1 MSKLKGLLLTE
12 GMHGMISQVE
22 GLAKALDLDFT
33 HEKIEL
39 NNFWKLIPPKFTP
52 IKEFV
57 FKNKINQNFDIVISC
72 GRKSVIPSIFLK
84 KKSKNKLDN
93 GAIAKL
99 ASITSSAITT
109 FKEKQKQKQKELA
122 QKRKKEEFS
131 KLNLEKKE
139 INKKIDQLKKQEDK
153 ISMKFEE
160 LRLKEK
166 ELNLKEIDITNKQEL
181 SLIHI

>member
-1 MSKLKGLLLTE
+1 M
-12 GMHGMISQVE
+12 
-22 GLAKALDLDFT
+22 
-33 HEKIEL
+33 
-39 NNFWKLIPPKFTP
+39 
-52 IKEFV
+52 
-57 FKNKINQNFDIVISC
+57 
-72 GRKSVIPSIFLK
+72 K

-153 ISMKFEE
+153 ISIKFGEFLVAENGSILENLDDKKIKEYMKWDSINIEIN
-160 LRLKEK
+160 
-166 ELNLKEIDITNKQEL
+166 LNLGSEIFHCYTCDFTHDYIDINADYKNST
-181 SLIHI
+181 